1 MNVIVNSEIPGGHPD
16 GLIDEEKWRDLAIQA
31 LQAEG
36 VQAGELNLIFV
47 DSQNIQQLNKTYLGK
62 GEPTDVLAF
71 PIDSF
76 DVSTTDTPLLLG
88 DVIICPEKA
97 MENAKA
103 QNKTLEEEIALLVLH
118 GVLHILGYDHAEPN
132 EKAVMKKREKQLL
145 SELYL
150 S

>member
-1 MNVIVNSEIPGGHPD
+1 M
-16 GLIDEEKWRDLAIQA
+16 
-31 LQAEG
+31 QAEG

-62 GEPTDVLAF
+62 SEPTDVLAF

-88 DVIICPEKA
+88 DVVICPEKA

-132 EKAVMKKREKQLL
+132 EKAVMKKREKQTEIKSMTMLRGL
-145 SELYL
+145 SRILKTIL
-150 S
+150 ARQVIRLMNLTI

>member
-1 MNVIVNSEIPGGHPD
+1 MNVIVNSEIPEGHPI
-16 GLIDEEKWRDLAIQA
+16 GIIDEEKWRDLAIHT
-31 LQAEG
+31 LKAEG

-62 GEPTDVLAF
+62 SEPTDVLAF
-71 PIDSF
+71 PLDSF
-76 DVSTTDTPLLLG
+76 DISTTDTPLLLG
-88 DVIICPEKA
+88 DVVICPEMA

>member
-1 MNVIVNSEIPGGHPD
+1 MNVIVNSEIPEGHPD
-16 GLIDEEKWRDLAIQA
+16 GIIDEEKRRDLAIHT
-31 LQAEG
+31 LQDEG
-36 VQAGELNLIFV
+36 VQTGELNLILV

-62 GEPTDVLAF
+62 SEPTDVLAF

-88 DVIICPEKA
+88 DVVICPEKA

-150 S
+150 Q

>member
-1 MNVIVNSEIPGGHPD
+1 MNVIVNSEIPEGHPG
-16 GLIDEEKWRDLAIQA
+16 GLIDEEKWKDLAIQA

-88 DVIICPEKA
+88 DVVICPEMA

>member
-1 MNVIVNSEIPGGHPD
+1 M
-16 GLIDEEKWRDLAIQA
+16 
-31 LQAEG
+31 
-36 VQAGELNLIFV
+36 
-47 DSQNIQQLNKTYLGK
+47 
-62 GEPTDVLAF
+62 LAF
-71 PIDSF
+71 PLDSF
-76 DVSTTDTPLLLG
+76 DVSTTGTPLLLG
-88 DVIICPEKA
+88 DVVICPEMA

>member
-1 MNVIVNSEIPGGHPD
+1 MNVIVNSEIPEGYPNEI
-16 GLIDEEKWRDLAIQA
+16 IDEEKWRDLAIDT

-36 VQAGELNLIFV
+36 VQTGELNLIFV

-62 GEPTDVLAF
+62 SEPTDVLAF

-76 DVSTTDTPLLLG
+76 DISTTDTPLLLG
-88 DVIICPEKA
+88 DVVICPEKA

-150 S
+150 Q

>member
-1 MNVIVNSEIPGGHPD
+1 MNVIVNSEIPEGHPD
-16 GLIDEEKWRDLAIQA
+16 GLIVEEKWRDLAIQA

-76 DVSTTDTPLLLG
+76 DVLTTDTPLLLG
-88 DVIICPEKA
+88 DVIICPAKA

>member
-1 MNVIVNSEIPGGHPD
+1 MNVIVNSEIPEGHPD
-16 GLIDEEKWRDLAIQA
+16 EVIDEEKWRDLAINT
-31 LQAEG
+31 LKAEG

-62 GEPTDVLAF
+62 SEPTDVLAF
-71 PIDSF
+71 PLDSF

-88 DVIICPEKA
+88 DVVICPEMA

>member
-1 MNVIVNSEIPGGHPD
+1 MNVIVNSEIPEGHPD
-16 GLIDEEKWRDLAIQA
+16 GIIDEEKWRDLAIHT
-31 LQAEG
+31 LKAEG

-62 GEPTDVLAF
+62 SEPTDVLAF
-71 PIDSF
+71 PLDSF
-76 DVSTTDTPLLLG
+76 DISTTDTPLLLG
-88 DVIICPEKA
+88 DVVICPEMA

-118 GVLHILGYDHAEPN
+118 GVLHIFGYDLAENN

>member
-1 MNVIVNSEIPGGHPD
+1 M
-16 GLIDEEKWRDLAIQA
+16 
-31 LQAEG
+31 
-36 VQAGELNLIFV
+36 
-47 DSQNIQQLNKTYLGK
+47 
-62 GEPTDVLAF
+62 
-71 PIDSF
+71 
-76 DVSTTDTPLLLG
+76 
-88 DVIICPEKA
+88 A

-132 EKAVMKKREKQLL
+132 EKAVMRKREKQLL

>member
-1 MNVIVNSEIPGGHPD
+1 MNVIVNSEIPEGYPNEI
-16 GLIDEEKWRDLAIQA
+16 IDEEKWRDLAIQA

-132 EKAVMKKREKQLL
+132 EKAVMKRREKQLL

>member
-1 MNVIVNSEIPGGHPD
+1 MNVIVNSEIPEGHPI
-16 GLIDEEKWRDLAIQA
+16 GIIDEEKWRDLAIQA

-88 DVIICPEKA
+88 DVVICPEMA

>member
-1 MNVIVNSEIPGGHPD
+1 MNVIVNSEIPEGHPD
-16 GLIDEEKWRDLAIQA
+16 GVIDEEKWRDLAIPT

-36 VQAGELNLIFV
+36 VPTGELNLIFV

-62 GEPTDVLAF
+62 SEPTDVLAF

-76 DVSTTDTPLLLG
+76 DVLTTDTPLLLG

-132 EKAVMKKREKQLL
+132 GKAVMKKREKQLL

>member
-1 MNVIVNSEIPGGHPD
+1 M
-16 GLIDEEKWRDLAIQA
+16 
-31 LQAEG
+31 
-36 VQAGELNLIFV
+36 
-47 DSQNIQQLNKTYLGK
+47 
-62 GEPTDVLAF
+62 LAF

-76 DVSTTDTPLLLG
+76 DVLTTDTPLLLG

-132 EKAVMKKREKQLL
+132 EKAVMKRREKQLL

>member
-1 MNVIVNSEIPGGHPD
+1 
-16 GLIDEEKWRDLAIQA
+16 
-31 LQAEG
+31 
-36 VQAGELNLIFV
+36 
-47 DSQNIQQLNKTYLGK
+47 LGK
-62 GEPTDVLAF
+62 TEPTDVLAF

-88 DVIICPEKA
+88 DVVICPEMA

>member
-1 MNVIVNSEIPGGHPD
+1 MNVIVNSEIPEGHPI
-16 GLIDEEKWRDLAIQA
+16 GIIDEEKWRDLAIHT
-31 LQAEG
+31 LKAEG